1 MKEKQIYYFDHNAT
15 TPIDNEVFKAV
26 VPYYE
31 QLYGNPSSSYYIGRQ
46 VRDKIENVRSSI
58 ASYFN
63 MNPEGV
69 MFTSSGSEADNMII
83 KGIALGNKNLGNH
96 IITTKIEHPAV
107 LNTCKFLENNGFEVT
122 YLDVKENGIIDT
134 QELKNAI
141 KDNTILISI
150 MYANNEIGTIQ
161 PIQEIGQI
169 AKEKGIIFH
178 TDAVQ
183 AIGEIRIDVQKLNI
197 DCMSISGHKIY
208 APKGIGM
215 AYIKP
220 GIKFEPLIHGGSQE
234 FHFRAGTENVIGII
248 ALGKAIE
255 LLDKNIENNNEKLID
270 LKSYILNKIQNNLTD
285 YIINGDIDKRT
296 LNNINLS
303 FKDID
308 GESLLL
314 ALDLDGICVSSGSAC
329 HSDSMEPSHV
339 LRAIG
344 VPNDYISGT
353 LRISFGKN
361 TTKKEIDYLIEK
373 IKEKIDFIKGIKNT
387 KTKGVGLCKYLV

>member
-83 KGIALGNKNLGNH
+83 KGIALGNKDKGNH

-134 QELKNAI
+134 QELKNSI

-373 IKEKIDFIKGIKNT
+373 IKEKIDFIKGI
-387 KTKGVGLCKYLV
+387 